1 MKCLICR
8 PRPTSERRAR
18 KLNKF
23 KKKKRETEH
32 SVFVNIV
39 YFVGL
44 MFKLSPGLVIG
55 DILSSVMRN
64 LPPKLISVVGIKYI
78 VDTVSGGGDVS
89 RIYKA
94 VLIIA
99 AIIIISNIA
108 TILYREFYWNM
119 ERERLYY
126 RLNSTLYEKAH
137 SLDLQNYDDPDF
149 YNNFILTIESSSENI
164 QGLLGMVQDYVANL
178 ISLAA
183 IASVILV
190 IDPVCLLI
198 IFASIFIF
206 MPLSNKIGKLQ
217 MGRRIDNTKFHRRS
231 DYFQRIFYL
240 QDYAKE
246 VRMNN
251 IRPLLMK
258 RYNDA
263 ADDVIANQK
272 RYWKKI
278 ASYYAVQ
285 QVGVQGL
292 GFMLVLPLYL
302 GYCVC
307 VKRTLSA
314 GDFVGTFN
322 GAYSIAMS
330 VNFLT
335 VWASAVFLERAKMI
349 EKYREFLKADYK
361 IKDGRGKAE
370 CSEPKTISIKN
381 MSFTYPGNDKPTLN
395 NINLEIKPYE
405 KIALVGYNGAGKT
418 TLTNL
423 LLRLY
428 DVTEGSILI
437 DGENIKDVTV
447 SSHRDRFSAVFQD
460 FQIFACSVSEN
471 VALDKDADSK
481 AVLEALRHSGFTKEL
496 KNGAD
501 TELLREFDDEGAMLS
516 GGEAQKIAIARAFY
530 KNCPYIILDEPSA
543 NLDPVAEY
551 KLNQAMLT
559 AAEHKTVI
567 FISHRLSTT
576 VIADKIY
583 VMENGAIIESG
594 SHSEL
599 MEQNGTYAK
608 MFRLQAEKYKGQ

>member
-1 MKCLICR
+1 ML
-8 PRPTSERRAR
+8 
-18 KLNKF
+18 KF
-23 KKKKRETEH
+23 KIKKQETEH
-32 SVFVNIV
+32 SVFSNIL

-55 DILSSVMRN
+55 ELFSSIIRN
-64 LPPKLISVVGIKYI
+64 LPSKLISVIGIKYI
-78 VDTVSGGGDVS
+78 IDTVSEGKDMNRV
-89 RIYKA
+89 YKA
-94 VLIIA
+94 VIIIA
-99 AIIIISNIA
+99 GVLILSNLLSL
-108 TILYREFYWNM
+108 LYREFYWNM
-119 ERERLYY
+119 AKERLYY

-164 QGLLGMVQDYVANL
+164 QGLLGMVQNYIGNIVSL
-178 ISLAA
+178 IAVS
-183 IASVILV
+183 SVIFV

-206 MPLSNKIGKLQ
+206 MPLSTKIGKLQ

-251 IRPLLMK
+251 IRPLLMS

-263 ADDVIANQK
+263 ADDVIANQDK
-272 RYWKKI
+272 YWKKI
-278 ASYYAVQ
+278 ASCYAVQ
-285 QVGVQGL
+285 QVGVQAL
-292 GFMLVLPLYL
+292 GFMFVLPMYL

-307 VKRTLSA
+307 VKDTLSA
-314 GDFVGTFN
+314 GDFVATFN

-330 VNFLT
+330 LNFLT
-335 VWASAVFLERAKMI
+335 VWASAVFLERSKMI
-349 EKYREFLKADYK
+349 EKYRGFLKSDSK
-361 IKDGRGKAE
+361 IKDGNKTADNA
-370 CSEPKTISIKN
+370 EPKTIHIKD
-381 MSFTYPGNDKPTLN
+381 MSFTYPGNSEPTLR

-428 DVTEGSILI
+428 DATEGEILI

-447 SSHRDRFSAVFQD
+447 SSHRDRFAAVFQD
-460 FQIFACSVSEN
+460 FQTFACSIGEN
-471 VALDKDADSK
+471 VALNTNPDQDK
-481 AVLEALRHSGFTKEL
+481 VLTALRHSGFEKKL
-496 KNGAD
+496 KNGTD
-501 TELLREFDDEGAMLS
+501 TELLREFDDEGIMLS
-516 GGEAQKIAIARAFY
+516 GGESQKVAVARAFY
-530 KNCPYIILDEPSA
+530 KDCPYVILDEPSA

-551 KLNQAMLT
+551 NLNQAMIE
-559 AAEHKTVI
+559 AAKHKTVI

-576 VIADKIY
+576 VNADKIY
-583 VMENGAIIESG
+583 VMENGGIIESG
-594 SHSEL
+594 SHHEL
-599 MEQNGTYAK
+599 MEMDGTYAY
-608 MFRLQAEKYKGQ
+608 MFKLQAEKYKEQ